1 MNKRNTSKEKQK
13 RNKGYP
19 YRKLNR
25 IVKGREGMNMS
36 DMVSRICKN
45 CETKLQEVNKK

>member
-13 RNKGYP
+13 KNKGYP

-25 IVKGREGMNMS
+25 IVKGREGISMS